1 VLIQQVYSG
10 AARCSPL
17 FFAPPSRLNSRIPA
31 AKTMPL
37 ADNFLQKQQKHRDR
51 AVSGLREQR

>member
-37 ADNFLQKQQKHRDR
+37 ADNFLQKQQKQ
-51 AVSGLREQR
+51 REAAD